1 MKRFRPV
8 VAKAQFRCEWSKI
21 WFFLSDTAGVLKPAQ
36 STTTLGLVSRGAPSR
51 VTGQE
56 ALMLD
61 LVAAVII
68 TSLFAASIA
77 YVHGCA
83 RLKGARA

>member
-1 MKRFRPV
+1 
-8 VAKAQFRCEWSKI
+8 
-21 WFFLSDTAGVLKPAQ
+21 
-36 STTTLGLVSRGAPSR
+36 
-51 VTGQE
+51 
-56 ALMLD
+56 MLD

-77 YVHGCA
+77 YVHGCD